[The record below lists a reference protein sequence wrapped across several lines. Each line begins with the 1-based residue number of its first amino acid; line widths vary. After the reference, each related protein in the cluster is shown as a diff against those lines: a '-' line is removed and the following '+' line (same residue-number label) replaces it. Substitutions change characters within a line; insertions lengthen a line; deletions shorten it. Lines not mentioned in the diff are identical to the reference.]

1 MSIDSEIRD
10 QTYQFFVVEAA
21 ELLQTIETNLLTLRD
36 ERSKDK
42 VNVLMRAA
50 HSIKGG
56 AAFVRLNSIKELAH
70 RLEDSFRALYSEAV
84 EIDIELEDLLL
95 KAYDCL
101 RTPLMEQIATGGHD
115 TEAAL
120 VEAKPI
126 FDKIEQR
133 LGAALNEIDD
143 PILNSTELGVDIIL
157 SIFEVDVA
165 RGLDHLAEVVENPQN
180 YDVATE
186 LRSQADQFSGF
197 AHFLNLPGFGEIA
210 QTTLAALDI
219 RPHQSL
225 KIAQLALRD
234 FQAGRDVVM
243 TGDRTQGGCPSDE
256 LIALAD
262 AANADEPGLF
272 PFGDAFG
279 STTNADGGE
288 DLLDQ
293 AALESLFGSEES
305 TDSPLNDIDDS
316 ILFPEETD
324 TFSPPDISEGIIFP
338 EESDTFS
345 SPDIN
350 EGILFP
356 EEGGVA
362 SPPNINEGITFPEE
376 VDTFSPPDI
385 NEGVIFLE
393 EADIASP
400 THINDSIIFP
410 EETITPSPTDIN
422 DSIPFLDEPG
432 SLSSAANINNSI
444 ASPGETDIVS
454 SPNIDDNI
462 ILDYNSVDTKEPV
475 VFPNH
480 PSQIQPPDIE
490 DSSDTLDILE
500 AVVQSIEQDSLTQN
514 LYSPPSGPLF
524 ENLKEPPLLED
535 SKSTPLFPIQ
545 RVSAEQSQLQTSAPT
560 DPAVD
565 NQKNEVSSNIRS
577 TDSHPTPTLSVR
589 VDLERLERMNNLV
602 GELTTNRNSLALRHG
617 QAQSAVEELLQRFE
631 RCQDMISQ
639 LRDLSDEM
647 LIAPERS
654 LTPEGTPSGNK
665 TWALDTTDFDS
676 LEMDQYGILQ
686 TLLQGV
692 LEDMMQ
698 LEEAVEDVALF
709 TGQSGQVIEHQRQML
724 TQLRG
729 ELIWSRML
737 PLSQVL
743 NRFPRMLRDL
753 SATHHKPVQL
763 KLSGMGVLVDK
774 AVLEKLYDPLLHL
787 LRNAFDHGIEP
798 PEIRRQ
804 QGKPEQGK
812 IEIRAYH
819 QGNRT
824 IVEVEDDGQGLNLEL
839 ISRRAIERGL
849 ILPEHL
855 ISTSAEN
862 LLDLIFEPGFST
874 AKQVSDISGR
884 GVGLDVVKSQIQSVK
899 GTITLRS
906 TPGQGTIF
914 TLRLPLTLTIAKLI
928 VCLIGSTAVAVP
940 FDGVESIVIPEA
952 NQMQQSGGQQFLFWR
967 DQMIPAYRL
976 ADLMDYNYPVPGI
989 SFSKAL
995 IDGSSSKSQGQ
1006 RLIVLR
1012 RGQEFIALAVDQV
1025 VTEQELVIKPFG
1037 SILTPPNYIYGCT
1050 ILGDGTPIPV
1060 MNGTVLL
1067 DQVLATDLP
1076 SPTSQMQAQLPA
1088 KIVHTLAPSNQT
1100 LALPESPQISTVL
1113 VVDDSTTIRQALVT
1127 TLQKAGYQVM
1137 QARDGWEAIVQ
1148 LRQSS
1153 AVHLVICD
1161 IEMPNMNGFEFLS
1174 ECRQDDQLAK
1184 IPVAMLTTRGNDKHR
1199 ALAMHLGATAYFTK
1213 PYMDIELLESV
1224 KNIIDENRSN
1234 SGLALPQ
1241 SI

>member
-42 VNVLMRAA
+42 VNDLMRAA

-56 AAFVRLNSIKELAH
+56 AAFVRLNSIKDLAH

-120 VEAKPI
+120 ATAKPI
-126 FDKIEQR
+126 FDQIEQR
-133 LGAALNEIDD
+133 LGDALNEIDD
-143 PILNSTELGVDIIL
+143 PILNSTELGVDIVL

-165 RGLDHLAEVVENPQN
+165 RSLERLADVVANPQS

-186 LRSQADQFSGF
+186 LRSQADVFSGF
-197 AHFLNLPGFGEIA
+197 AHLLNLPGFGEIA
-210 QTTLAALDI
+210 QTTLAALDA
-219 RPHQSL
+219 RPNQSL
-225 KIAQLALRD
+225 QIAQLALAD
-234 FQAGRDVVM
+234 FEAGREAVM
-243 TGDRTQGGCPSDE
+243 AGDRTQGGSPSDR
-256 LIALAD
+256 LTALAE
-262 AANADEPGLF
+262 AATADESTF
-272 PFGDAFG
+272 AAFDPVASKATEAEG
-279 STTNADGGE
+279 SE
-288 DLLDQ
+288 DFLDL
-293 AALESLFGSEES
+293 AAIEAIFGSEETVTS
-305 TDSPLNDIDDS
+305 SLEEIDDS

-324 TFSPPDISEGIIFP
+324 IFSPANVKDSILFPEETANASAADINDSIIFP
-338 EESDTFS
+338 EETETVS
-345 SPDIN
+345 
-350 EGILFP
+350 
-356 EEGGVA
+356 A
-362 SPPNINEGITFPEE
+362 
-376 VDTFSPPDI
+376 
-385 NEGVIFLE
+385 
-393 EADIASP
+393 AD
-400 THINDSIIFP
+400 INDSIIFP
-410 EETITPSPTDIN
+410 EETITPSPTDI
-422 DSIPFLDEPG
+422 
-432 SLSSAANINNSI
+432 
-444 ASPGETDIVS
+444 
-454 SPNIDDNI
+454 DDDI
-462 ILDYNSVDTKEPV
+462 ILDYESINIRASATSPANQV
-475 VFPNH
+475 
-480 PSQIQPPDIE
+480 QAQPPDIAE
-490 DSSDTLDILE
+490 PAETLDILE
-500 AVVQSIEQDSLTQN
+500 AVVQSIQQDSEHFSLSQDLLPQPFDSPLVN
-514 LYSPPSGPLF
+514 PPEPPSLD
-524 ENLKEPPLLED
+524 D
-535 SKSTPLFPIQ
+535 SKSTSLFPIQ
-545 RVSAEQSQLQTSAPT
+545 PLPPQQSQLQKSVHKDHST
-560 DPAVD
+560 
-565 NQKNEVSSNIRS
+565 NEQQNEVSSNIRS
-577 TDSHPTPTLSVR
+577 NDSHPTPTLSVR
-589 VDLERLERMNNLV
+589 VDLDRLERMNNLV

-617 QAQSAVEELLQRFE
+617 QAQGAVEELLLRFE

-654 LTPEGTPSGNK
+654 HIQEDAPSGSKN
-665 TWALDTTDFDS
+665 WALEIADFDS
-676 LEMDQYGILQ
+676 LEMDHYGVLQ

-709 TGQSGQVIEHQRQML
+709 TGHSGQVIEQQRQML

-753 SATHHKPVQL
+753 STTHHKPVQL

-774 AVLEKLYDPLLHL
+774 AILEKLYDPLLHL
-787 LRNAFDHGIEP
+787 LRNAFDHGIET

-819 QGNRT
+819 QGDRT
-824 IVEVEDDGQGLNLEL
+824 IVEVEDDGQGLNLER
-839 ISRRAIERGL
+839 ISRLAIERGL
-849 ILPEHL
+849 LSPEHL
-855 ISTSAEN
+855 FSTSADY

-874 AKQVSDISGR
+874 AKQVSEISGR
-884 GVGLDVVKSQIQSVK
+884 GVGLDVVKAQIQSVK
-899 GTITLRS
+899 GTITLTS
-906 TPGQGTIF
+906 TPGRGTTF

-928 VCLIGSTAVAVP
+928 VCLIGSTAVALP

-952 NQMQQSGGQQFLFWR
+952 NQIQHSAGQQFLLWR
-967 DQMIPAYRL
+967 DQMIPTYRL
-976 ADLMDYNYPVPGI
+976 AELLDYNYPVPGI
-989 SFSKAL
+989 SLSKAL
-995 IDGSSSKSQGQ
+995 VDGSSSKSQGQ

-1012 RGQEFIALAVDQV
+1012 RGQEFIALEVDHV

-1037 SILTPPNYIYGCT
+1037 SILTPPHYVYGCT
-1050 ILGDGTPIPV
+1050 ILGDGSPIPV

-1067 DQVLATDLP
+1067 DQVLAPDLA
-1076 SPTSQMQAQLPA
+1076 SKATKAQAQLPA
-1088 KIVHTLAPSNQT
+1088 KIVHTLSPSKQS
-1100 LALPESPQISTVL
+1100 LALPETPQISTVL

-1137 QARDGWEAIVQ
+1137 QARDGWEAVVQ
-1148 LRQSS
+1148 LRQGS
-1153 AVHLVICD
+1153 AVQLVICD

-1174 ECRQDDQLAK
+1174 ECRQDAQLAK

-1213 PYMDIELLESV
+1213 PYMDIELLEAV
-1224 KNIIDENRSN
+1224 KNIIDQNQSVN
-1234 SGLALPQ
+1234 GLALSQ
-1241 SI
+1241 SV

>member
-1 MSIDSEIRD
+1 
-10 QTYQFFVVEAA
+10 
-21 ELLQTIETNLLTLRD
+21 
-36 ERSKDK
+36 
-42 VNVLMRAA
+42 MRAA

-84 EIDIELEDLLL
+84 DIDIELEGLLL

-115 TEAAL
+115 TDAAL
-120 VEAKPI
+120 AEAKPI

-133 LGAALNEIDD
+133 LGDALNEIDD
-143 PILNSTELGVDIIL
+143 PILNSTELGVDIVL

-165 RGLDHLAEVVENPQN
+165 RGLDRLDEVVAYPHK
-180 YDVATE
+180 YDVSTE
-186 LRSQADQFSGF
+186 LRSQADVFSGF
-197 AHFLNLPGFGEIA
+197 AHLLNLPGFGEIA

-219 RPHQSL
+219 RPHQSM
-225 KIAQLALRD
+225 KIAQLAAKD
-234 FQAGRDVVM
+234 FQAGRDAVM
-243 TGDRTQGGCPSDE
+243 NGDRTQGGGPSAE

-262 AANADEPGLF
+262 AETVDQSPLS
-272 PFGDAFG
+272 PFGDA
-279 STTNADGGE
+279 THADSGE
-288 DLLDQ
+288 ELLDQ
-293 AALESLFGSEES
+293 AALEALFGSEETVAS
-305 TDSPLNDIDDS
+305 HLEDIDDS

-324 TFSPPDISEGIIFP
+324 TFSPPDINDSIIFP
-338 EESDTFS
+338 EETDT
-345 SPDIN
+345 
-350 EGILFP
+350 
-356 EEGGVA
+356 V
-362 SPPNINEGITFPEE
+362 
-376 VDTFSPPDI
+376 
-385 NEGVIFLE
+385 
-393 EADIASP
+393 SP
-400 THINDSIIFP
+400 TNINDSIIFP
-410 EETITPSPTDIN
+410 EETDTFSPPNINNSIIFPEETDTVSSTNINDSVIFPEETDTVSPTNINDSIIFPEETVTPSPTDIN
-422 DSIPFLDEPG
+422 NSIIFPEETNTVSSPDIDDSILFLEETIG
-432 SLSSAANINNSI
+432 LSSANSNHSI
-444 ASPGETDIVS
+444 AFPEETDTLS
-454 SPNIDDNI
+454 STDIDDNI
-462 ILDYNSVDTKEPV
+462 ILDYDSIDIKESV
-475 VFPNH
+475 VFPKH
-480 PSQIQPPDIE
+480 PSQAQPPNIS
-490 DSSDTLDILE
+490 DSSETLDILE
-500 AVVQSIEQDSLTQN
+500 AVVQSIEQDSENFSLTQN
-514 LYSPPSGPLF
+514 FLSPPFDPPF
-524 ENLKEPPLLED
+524 ENLKEPPLQED
-535 SKSTPLFPIQ
+535 STSTPLFPIQ
-545 RVSAEQSQLQTSAPT
+545 RISAEDSQLQTSGQI
-560 DPAVD
+560 DPAAD
-565 NQKNEVSSNIRS
+565 SQKNEVSSNIRS

-617 QAQSAVEELLQRFE
+617 QAQGAVEELLQRFE

-647 LIAPERS
+647 LIAPER
-654 LTPEGTPSGNK
+654 THTKEEAAPGGKN
-665 TWALDTTDFDS
+665 WGLDTTDFDS
-676 LEMDQYGILQ
+676 LEMDRYGVLQ

-698 LEEAVEDVALF
+698 LEESVEDVALF

-753 SATHHKPVQL
+753 STTHHKPVQL

-787 LRNAFDHGIEP
+787 LRNAFDHGIET
-798 PEIRRQ
+798 PEIRNQ
-804 QGKPEQGK
+804 QGKPEQGI

-928 VCLIGSTAVAVP
+928 VCLIGSTAVALP

-967 DQMIPAYRL
+967 DQMIPTYRL
-976 ADLMDYNYPVPGI
+976 ADLLDYNYPVPGI
-989 SFSKAL
+989 SLSKAL
-995 IDGSSSKSQGQ
+995 IDSSSSKSQGQ

-1037 SILTPPNYIYGCT
+1037 SILTPPNYVYGCT
-1050 ILGDGTPIPV
+1050 ILGDGSPIPV

-1067 DQVLATDLP
+1067 DQVLAPDLTSKP
-1076 SPTSQMQAQLPA
+1076 SKAPAQLPA
-1088 KIVHTLAPSNQT
+1088 KIVHTLAASNQP
-1100 LALPESPQISTVL
+1100 LALTETPQISTVL

-1153 AVHLVICD
+1153 VVHLVICD

-1224 KNIIDENRSN
+1224 KNIIHQNKSK

>member
-21 ELLQTIETNLLTLRD
+21 ELLQTIEANLLTLRD

-95 KAYDCL
+95 KAFDCL

-120 VEAKPI
+120 AEAKPI

-133 LGAALNEIDD
+133 LGDALNEIDD
-143 PILNSTELGVDIIL
+143 PILSTELGVDIVL
-157 SIFEVDVA
+157 SIFEVDVV
-165 RGLDHLAEVVENPQN
+165 RGLDRLTEVIANPQK

-219 RPHQSL
+219 RPHESL
-225 KIAQLALRD
+225 KIAQLALKD
-234 FQAGRDVVM
+234 FQTGRDAVM
-243 TGDRTQGGCPSDE
+243 NGDRTQGGSPSEE
-256 LIALAD
+256 LLNLAD
-262 AANADEPGLF
+262 TATADDSNPY
-272 PFGDAFG
+272 PFGDPFSAAA
-279 STTNADGGE
+279 NADGGE

-293 AALESLFGSEES
+293 AALEALFGSEETVS
-305 TDSPLNDIDDS
+305 SHLEEIDDS

-324 TFSPPDISEGIIFP
+324 TFCPPDISDSIVFP
-338 EESDTFS
+338 QETNTLS
-345 SPDIN
+345 SPDI
-350 EGILFP
+350 
-356 EEGGVA
+356 
-362 SPPNINEGITFPEE
+362 S
-376 VDTFSPPDI
+376 
-385 NEGVIFLE
+385 
-393 EADIASP
+393 
-400 THINDSIIFP
+400 DSIIFP
-410 EETITPSPTDIN
+410 EETDTFSPPNIDDSIIFPEETATPSPTDIN
-422 DSIPFLDEPG
+422 DGIFFPEEANIASSPDINDGIIFPEETLT
-432 SLSSAANINNSI
+432 LSPTNINNSVTF
-444 ASPGETDIVS
+444 PEETDTTS

-462 ILDYNSVDTKEPV
+462 ILDYNSIDIKEPV

-480 PSQIQPPDIE
+480 PSQAQPSNIE
-490 DSSDTLDILE
+490 DSSETLDILE
-500 AVVQSIEQDSLTQN
+500 AVVQSIEQDSENFSLTQN
-514 LYSPPSGPLF
+514 PLSPPFEAPL
-524 ENLKEPPLLED
+524 ENLKESPFLED
-535 SKSTPLFPIQ
+535 SKPTPLFPIQ
-545 RVSAEQSQLQTSAPT
+545 RVSSEDSQLQTSVQTEPT
-560 DPAVD
+560 AD

-617 QAQSAVEELLQRFE
+617 QAQASVEELLQRFE

-654 LTPEGTPSGNK
+654 HTQEVTQSENK
-665 TWALDTTDFDS
+665 NWGLDTTDFDS
-676 LEMDQYGILQ
+676 LEMDRYGVLQ

-787 LRNAFDHGIEP
+787 LRNAFDHGIES
-798 PEIRRQ
+798 PEVRRQ
-804 QGKPEQGK
+804 EGKPEQGK

-928 VCLIGSTAVAVP
+928 VCLIGSTAVALP

-952 NQMQQSGGQQFLFWR
+952 NQMQQSAGQQFLFWR

-976 ADLMDYNYPVPGI
+976 ADLLDYNYPVPGI
-989 SFSKAL
+989 SLSKAL
-995 IDGSSSKSQGQ
+995 IDSSSSKSQGQ

-1012 RGQEFIALAVDQV
+1012 RGQEFIALAVDHV

-1037 SILTPPNYIYGCT
+1037 SILTPPNYVYGCT
-1050 ILGDGTPIPV
+1050 ILGDGSPIPV

-1067 DQVLATDLP
+1067 DQVLAPDL
-1076 SPTSQMQAQLPA
+1076 TSKTPQAPAQLPA
-1088 KIVHTLAPSNQT
+1088 KIVHTLAAANQP
-1100 LALPESPQISTVL
+1100 LALPEAPQVSTIL

-1174 ECRQDDQLAK
+1174 ECRQDEQLVK

-1224 KNIIDENRSN
+1224 KNIIHQNRVN